1 MTLIDV
7 SHNIKDVERELNRV
21 ARDQLPFAS
30 AVAITRTAKILDR
43 ELSGQLSAELDNP
56 TPYIARATFS
66 TSARKD
72 RLEATIGVRDQ
83 ASRGAS
89 PAQYVQEHF
98 SGDARGMKP
107 YELAL
112 QSIGALP
119 RGMRAVPGTGIK
131 LDRFGNPNRRDVQ
144 EVIGAMRRGISV
156 FKGKGKR
163 TVLTG
168 YFVRMPQDGRP
179 QARHLAPGIWRRIGM
194 DAVVPVFLFV
204 EQADYRKRF
213 DLPKLART
221 VIDREFGR
229 ELAKSLDQAVR
240 TAR

>member
-1 MTLIDV
+1 MSLVNI
-7 SHNIKDVERELNRV
+7 SHNIKDVERQLGSI
-21 ARDQLPFAS
+21 ARDQLPFAT
-30 AVAITRTAKILDR
+30 ALAITRTAKILDR
-43 ELSGQLSAELDNP
+43 ELRGQLTTDLDNP

-72 RLEATIGVRDQ
+72 SLEATIGVRDQ

-98 SGDARGMKP
+98 SGAARGLKP
-107 YELAL
+107 YEAAL

-119 RGMRAVPGTGIK
+119 RGMRAVPGAGIK

-144 EVIGAMRRGISV
+144 EVIGAVRRGISV

-204 EQADYRKRF
+204 DQADYRKRF
-213 DLPKLART
+213 DLPKLARS
-221 VIDREFGR
+221 VIDREFDR
-229 ELAKSLDQAVR
+229 ELARAVDQAVR
-240 TAR
+240 TAK

>member
-1 MTLIDV
+1 MTLINV
-7 SHNIKDVERELNRV
+7 FHNIKEVERSLDRI

-43 ELSGQLSAELDNP
+43 ELRRELTAELDNP
-56 TPYIARATFS
+56 TPYIEKATFS
-66 TSARKD
+66 TSAKKQD
-72 RLEATIGVRDQ
+72 LNATVGIRDQ

-89 PAQYVQEHF
+89 PAQYVREHF
-98 SGDARGMKP
+98 SGDNRGLKP
-107 YELAL
+107 YEVAL

-119 RGMRAVPGTGIK
+119 KGMRAVPGAGIK
-131 LDRFGNPNRRDVQ
+131 LDRFGNPSRRDVQ
-144 EVIGAMRRGISV
+144 EVIGAVRRGISV

-168 YFVRMPQDGRP
+168 YFVRLPQDRRP

-194 DAVVPVFLFV
+194 DAVIPVFLFID
-204 EQADYRKRF
+204 EAGYRKRF
-213 DLPKLART
+213 DLTKLARM
-221 VIDREFGR
+221 VIDRDFNA
-229 ELAKSLDQAVR
+229 ELAKAIDQAVR